1 VTKAA
6 LHEPQRGRGR
16 LWLFL
21 GAGLAVLGVA
31 VYVVQISLGRLAIP
45 WYMPAL
51 AIVGSVLVVISLVQ
65 RRTLWRAVAVVVV
78 GLLASAQVAFL
89 LMVRLPPY
97 TGPIAVGQPF
107 PAFETSRASG
117 ASFGQRDLAGDRKNV
132 LIFFR
137 GRW

>member
-1 VTKAA
+1 MTNSGLTKA
-6 LHEPQRGRGR
+6 ERGRGR

-21 GAGLAVLGVA
+21 GAGLAVLGVVA
-31 VYVVQISLGRLAIP
+31 YVVQIVLGRLAVP
-45 WYMPAL
+45 LYMPAL
-51 AIVGSVLVVISLVQ
+51 ALFGSVLVVISLVQ
-65 RRTLWRAVAVVVV
+65 RPTLWRAVSVVLV
-78 GLLASAQVAFL
+78 GLLASAEVAFL

-107 PAFETSRASG
+107 PPFETSRASG
-117 ASFGQRDLAGDRKNV
+117 GSFGQRDLAGDEKNV

>member
-1 VTKAA
+1 MTNSA
-6 LHEPQRGRGR
+6 LPTAQPGRGR

-31 VYVVQISLGRLAIP
+31 AYVVQVALGRLAIP

-51 AIVGSVLVVISLVQ
+51 AIVGSVLVLISLVQ
-65 RRTLWRAVAVVVV
+65 RPTLWRAVAVVVV
-78 GLLASAQVAFL
+78 GLLASAEVAFL

-117 ASFGQRDLAGDRKNV
+117 ASFGQRDLAGDTKNV